1 MKNEAGEADPKAD
14 LDEVEDFDEDDFID
28 DDDGND
34 DDDSSDNVGD
44 ASVEIN
50 VEELIA
56 EIEGSG
62 EVCSKRKREIRRKL
76 EELAESK
83 SFEDT
88 YAFDFDDE

>member
-1 MKNEAGEADPKAD
+1 MKNEVVEADPKAD
-14 LDEVEDFDEDDFID
+14 LDEVEDLDEDEFVD
-28 DDDGND
+28 DDND

-62 EVCSKRKREIRRKL
+62 EVCSKRQREIRRRL

-88 YAFDFDDE
+88 YAFDFDDD